1 MKAQRPSAWCCATF
15 LLCWHHHGTIE
26 LGLEKG
32 LFPFSLGGPAFL
44 CLPSMPGN
52 QHRKAFCSLP
62 CLPAI
67 IMKPIE
73 PGQVCKGE
81 AILYIHPCLVQAS
94 NSGNWQKQKNFAEY
108 RREGERG
115 HVSGSTTRLNWR
127 AGNHH
132 QLTLSR
138 RQEAG

>member
-94 NSGNWQKQKNFAEY
+94 NSGNWQKQKTM
-108 RREGERG
+108 
-115 HVSGSTTRLNWR
+115 HQGSSQPGCHWVCLFCNP
-127 AGNHH
+127 
-132 QLTLSR
+132 LSFSIVR
-138 RQEAG
+138 PS